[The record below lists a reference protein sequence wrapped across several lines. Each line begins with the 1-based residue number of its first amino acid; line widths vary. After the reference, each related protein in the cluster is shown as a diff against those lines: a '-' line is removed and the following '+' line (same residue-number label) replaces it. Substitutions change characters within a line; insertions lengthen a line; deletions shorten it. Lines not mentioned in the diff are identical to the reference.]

1 MIVTAAHCTVGE
13 YTYASNLYIVVGW
26 TGQGAKGA
34 AYTLEEITP
43 HPAFDLSTFSND
55 IALCRTTRQ
64 IQFNSY
70 VWPIGLPYQN
80 TESNSPVV
88 VAGWGLTSGVRFEDS
103 LKCMVLK
110 SVAIISI
117 L

>member
-1 MIVTAAHCTVGE
+1 MTAAHCTVGE

-55 IALCRTTRQ
+55 IALLRTTNQ
-64 IQFNSY
+64 IQFTSY

-80 TESNSPVV
+80 TASNCPVV
-88 VAGWGLTSGVRFEDS
+88 VAGWGLTSGVRFKNS
-103 LKCMVLK
+103 WKCLVFKKVLLHNI
-110 SVAIISI
+110 V
-117 L
+117 